1 MRIFKGIPTFNFLG
15 KRKITSTLSVILVIL
30 SLFFIFTRS
39 FNFGID
45 FTGGYLVEV
54 AYPEEANLEQVR
66 TTLKDAGFGDVSAQF
81 FGTSK
86 EAQIRIEPQPQEKS
100 VKEIREEIITALE
113 AQNKNVQVNSLSFVG
128 PSVGEELKT
137 KGGQAAMIAL
147 LLIFIYVWI
156 RFEWRFSMGALAALG
171 HDVVITLGVFSLLQL
186 PFDMNVL
193 AAILAV
199 IGYSLNDTVVV
210 FDRIRENF
218 LRMRNPEPLSVM
230 NTSINE
236 MLARTLVTSLTTM
249 AVVLCLYFIGGQNI
263 KPFALTL
270 VIGILVGTYSSIYVA
285 SATALSMGVSK
296 EDLLPKEIEDEIGEE
311 VPF

>member
-1 MRIFKGIPTFNFLG
+1 MRIFKGIPTFDFLS
-15 KRKITSTLSVILVIL
+15 KRKITSSLSVLLVLASIVL
-30 SLFFIFTRS
+30 IATRG

-54 AYPEEANLEQVR
+54 AYPEQANLEQVR
-66 TTLKDAGFGDVSAQF
+66 KTMSDAGFGDVSAQYF
-81 FGTSK
+81 
-86 EAQIRIEPQPQEKS
+86 EKS
-100 VKEIREEIITALE
+100 VEEIRSEIKSALE
-113 AQNKNVQVNSLSFVG
+113 ADNSGAEIRSFSFVG
-128 PSVGEELKT
+128 PSVGDELKE
-137 KGGQAAMIAL
+137 KGGQAAMTAL

-156 RFEWRFSMGALAALG
+156 RFEWRFSLGALLALG
-171 HDVVITLGVFSLLQL
+171 HDVIITLGVFSFFRL

-236 MLARTLVTSLTTM
+236 MLARTLVTSVTTL
-249 AVVLCLYFIGGQNI
+249 VVVMCLYFIGGENI

-270 VIGILVGTYSSIYVA
+270 IIGIMVGTYSSI
-285 SATALSMGVSK
+285 
-296 EDLLPKEIEDEIGEE
+296 
-311 VPF
+311 

>member
-1 MRIFKGIPTFNFLG
+1 MRIFKSTPSFDFLG
-15 KRKITSTLSVILVIL
+15 KRKITAVISAVLVLLSI
-30 SLFFIFTRS
+30 FFIATRS

-54 AYPEEANLEQVR
+54 EYPQQAELESIR
-66 TTLKDAGFGDVSAQF
+66 SAMKDAGFGDVSAQF
-81 FGTSK
+81 FGTTK
-86 EAQIRIEPQPQEKS
+86 EAQIRIEPQPEEKS
-100 VKEIREEIITALE
+100 AEEIRVEIINALE
-113 AQNKNVQVNSLSFVG
+113 SQNADVKVNSLSFVG
-128 PSVGEELKT
+128 PSVGEELKE

-147 LLIFIYVWI
+147 LLIFFYVWI
-156 RFEWRFSMGALAALG
+156 RFEWRFSLGALLALA
-171 HDVVITLGVFSLLQL
+171 HDVIITLGVFSFLQL

-218 LRMRNPEPLSVM
+218 LRMRNPESLGVM

-236 MLARTLVTSLTTM
+236 MLARTLVTSVTTM
-249 AVVLCLYFIGGQNI
+249 IVVLCLYFIGGENI

-270 VIGILVGTYSSIYVA
+270 VVGILVGTYSSIYVA
-285 SATALSMGVSK
+285 SATALATGVSK
-296 EDLLPKEIEDEIGEE
+296 EDLLPKEIDDELDEM
-311 VPF
+311 P

>member
-1 MRIFKGIPTFNFLG
+1 MRIFKGVPKFDFLG
-15 KRKITSTLSVILVIL
+15 KRKFTSALSIFLVIA
-30 SLFFIFTRS
+30 SLFLIITRS

-54 AYPEEANLEQVR
+54 AYPEQANLEQIR
-66 TTLKDAGFGDVSAQF
+66 SSMSQAGFGDVSAQY
-81 FGTSK
+81 FGTPK
-86 EAQIRIEPQPQEKS
+86 EAQIRIEPQPAEKS
-100 VKEIREEIITALE
+100 VEEIRIEIISALKGANADVE
-113 AQNKNVQVNSLSFVG
+113 VKSLSFVG
-128 PSVGEELKT
+128 PSVGEELKE
-137 KGGQAAMIAL
+137 KGGQAAMTAL

-156 RFEWRFSMGALAALG
+156 RFEWRFSLGALLALA
-171 HDVVITLGVFSLLQL
+171 HDVIITLGVFALFQL

-218 LRMRNPEPLSVM
+218 LRMRDPEPLGVM

-236 MLARTLVTSLTTM
+236 MLARTLVTSVTTM
-249 AVVLCLYFIGGQNI
+249 IVVLCLYFIGGENI

-270 VIGILVGTYSSIYVA
+270 VIGIMVGTYSSIYVA
-285 SATALSMGVSK
+285 SASALATGVSK
-296 EDLLPKEIEDEIGEE
+296 EDLLPKEIEDDLLEE
-311 VPF
+311 MP